1 MSQSD
6 NQRSKVYRAEES
18 IRKYKSKLGEK
29 MLKPQKIRELY
40 SQGIVT
46 EGEYLGY
53 VVEIPATTK
62 QCKAYM
68 EKVVKY
74 EWFTARWHIS
84 TPSYILGNAPN
95 VGDGRARRKACWD
108 ASCYEIKLPHWARTE
123 AVILHEMAHWIVDKA
138 TVPRSDGSVGFWV
151 AQYDKDHA
159 PHGKEFASVFLEL
172 VRLQLGV
179 EAVKALKASYKANRV
194 KRDPQPQPIHRKA
207 QKVA

>member
-6 NQRSKVYRAEES
+6 NQRSKVYRAEGT
-18 IRKYKSKLGEK
+18 IHNGKSKLGEK

-53 VVEIPATTK
+53 VVEIAASTK

-68 EKVVKY
+68 EKIVSY
-74 EWFTARWHIS
+74 EWFTSRWHIS
-84 TPSYILGNAPN
+84 TPSWVEGNAPI
-95 VGDGRARRKACWD
+95 VGDGRARRKACWQP
-108 ASCYEIKLPHWARTE
+108 STYEIKLPQWARTE
-123 AVILHEMAHWIVDKA
+123 PVILHEMAHWIVDKA
-138 TVPRSDGSVGFWV
+138 TVPRSDGSTGFWV
-151 AQYDKDHA
+151 AQYDPDHA
-159 PHGKEFASVFLEL
+159 AHGKEFASVFLEL

-179 EAVKALKASYKANRV
+179 KATKVLKASYKQHRV

-207 QKVA
+207 LKVA

>member
-53 VVEIPATTK
+53 VVEIPAKTK

-68 EKVVKY
+68 EKVK
-74 EWFTARWHIS
+74 
-84 TPSYILGNAPN
+84 
-95 VGDGRARRKACWD
+95 
-108 ASCYEIKLPHWARTE
+108 
-123 AVILHEMAHWIVDKA
+123 
-138 TVPRSDGSVGFWV
+138 
-151 AQYDKDHA
+151 
-159 PHGKEFASVFLEL
+159 
-172 VRLQLGV
+172 
-179 EAVKALKASYKANRV
+179 
-194 KRDPQPQPIHRKA
+194 
-207 QKVA
+207 

>member
-6 NQRSKVYRAEES
+6 NQRSKVYAAES
-18 IRKYKSKLGEK
+18 VLSAHKSKLGIK
-29 MLKPQKIRELY
+29 MLKPQRIREIIKAD
-40 SQGIVT
+40 GT
-46 EGEYLGY
+46 YLGSIIE
-53 VVEIPATTK
+53 VPASTK

-68 EKVVKY
+68 EKVVSY

-108 ASCYEIKLPHWARTE
+108 AGCYEIKLPHWARTE

-138 TVPRSDGSVGFWV
+138 SLPREGGRGFWV
-151 AQYDKDHA
+151 RQYDHNHA
-159 PHGKEFASVFLEL
+159 AHGIEFAAVLLEL
-172 VRLQLGV
+172 VRLQLGA
-179 EAVKALKASYKANRV
+179 EAAKALKASYKARRV
-194 KRDPQPQPIHRKA
+194 KRAKQPQPIHREA